1 MMENNTDIS
10 CEETLKHSSSL
21 ATQHRALEPHITDTF
36 GCKQRPI
43 GKWLRVGDLRRTLWL
58 RRPTTAQQAKLLNH
72 LNQSTKKMR
81 HASSRSVFV
90 WIDAIH
96 VLLHS
101 HGKCSSLECH
111 KLVTECDKTWQ
122 NLRPLQKLQVTW
134 SILVG
139 HSTAFYSI
147 VQHPKD
153 VSLIPWYTMI
163 YLDIPWYTLIA
174 YTNIYQLSHVA
185 ASQPLLW
192 NWTSV
197 CKAADAHAVD
207 PSLTRDQG
215 VSLESGLTRCKRT
228 RTSMVSFSWPK
239 FKPWF
244 PTRLSQLISIVLKS
258 WSKLY
263 SQRLRY
269 CICISAYQRG
279 FRCDLCDLWAT
290 KKGEK
295 GLKNS
300 TSGLLFSV

>member
-58 RRPTTAQQAKLLNH
+58 RRPTTAPQSKLLNH

-81 HASSRSVFV
+81 RASSRSVFV

-111 KLVTECDKTWQ
+111 KLVTNDKTIQ

-153 VSLIPWYTMI
+153 VSLIPWYTVI
-163 YLDIPWYTLIA
+163 YLDS
-174 YTNIYQLSHVA
+174 IYQYIPTV
-185 ASQPLLW
+185 
-192 NWTSV
+192 
-197 CKAADAHAVD
+197 
-207 PSLTRDQG
+207 
-215 VSLESGLTRCKRT
+215 TRCGITTFALELDLCLQGRG
-228 RTSMVSFSWPK
+228 RSCRGPVINQGSGCLPWEWLNSMQEDIHGIIQLAKVQALVSNEAVTADKHGAW
-239 FKPWF
+239 
-244 PTRLSQLISIVLKS
+244 ILKQTN
-258 WSKLY
+258 
-263 SQRLRY
+263 QRLRY
-269 CICISAYQRG
+269 AQVLYLYQCG

-290 KKGEK
+290 RKGEK
-295 GLKNS
+295 ELKNL
-300 TSGLLFSV
+300 TLGLQFSV